1 MLLIKDYDIDF
12 VPRERGCELKLHKQ
26 VNRMKQMLELLRTRG
41 NSVILYGASLCG
53 MKYLDVLRNNDIVV
67 TAFCDDNTLKQK
79 SGFCGLPVIS
89 PAQLSTRGG
98 TIVVSS
104 YGPEKIYRKIADMDG
119 NLLERTCIVD
129 FYLWENALDYF
140 NYFMQYREEIDNV
153 SSILE
158 DEKSKQVFWNCL
170 NYKIS
175 RNNKLIQ
182 EIRDDVNLQYFDG
195 SIVHFSESETF
206 LDLGAY
212 IGDTIDGFVKKVHGE
227 YKNIYAFEP
236 DSGNMAVLKQFIAG
250 MDNVTAYP
258 YGAGEKDEILH
269 FRSEGNWTSEIDDS
283 GEDTIVVRSVDSF
296 LQGNSVSFIKADIEG
311 AEFGMLRGAKET
323 ICKYKP
329 KLAIAVYHRKDD
341 IFSIP
346 LLLKEYRSDYK
357 FYLRHYTEMP
367 IDTVLYAV

>member
-1 MLLIKDYDIDF
+1 M
-12 VPRERGCELKLHKQ
+12 
-26 VNRMKQMLELLRTRG
+26 
-41 NSVILYGASLCG
+41 
-53 MKYLDVLRNNDIVV
+53 
-67 TAFCDDNTLKQK
+67 
-79 SGFCGLPVIS
+79 
-89 PAQLSTRGG
+89 
-98 TIVVSS
+98 
-104 YGPEKIYRKIADMDG
+104 
-119 NLLERTCIVD
+119 
-129 FYLWENALDYF
+129 
-140 NYFMQYREEIDNV
+140 
-153 SSILE
+153 
-158 DEKSKQVFWNCL
+158 
-170 NYKIS
+170 
-175 RNNKLIQ
+175 
-182 EIRDDVNLQYFDG
+182 
-195 SIVHFSESETF
+195 HFSESETF

-341 IFSIP
+341 IFRIP